1 MIITLRVLLPM
12 TEAQGV
18 KESIAMRLEDM
29 GGAVKVVSVEDDGYG
44 KQISMWGVESL
55 EEEYPESM
63 AMLRKLRA
71 RKGGGT

>member
-44 KQISMWGVESL
+44 KQITMRGAEGM
-55 EEEYPESM
+55 EEAFPESM